1 VARFSTIWLTG
12 RLRAA
17 IFNQM
22 VEDMNHTPHLSNRP
36 LKVLI
41 IGAGTGGLCLAQALK
56 SEKISVQVF
65 ERDPAPFD
73 RQAGYRL
80 SINPTG
86 SRALK
91 DCLPDSL
98 FETLVKNSVR
108 PSRAVSFLDERL
120 KLLLGI
126 EILQTDPS
134 SLDCERPITRIA
146 LRRVLLH
153 GLDEIVQFGK
163 KFVRFEN
170 APDGAVTVWFE
181 DGSSATGDVVVGADG
196 ANSRVRTQLLP
207 HAQRIETGILSVA
220 GKLSLNPAVRE
231 LAPPALFRGPT
242 LIMGPKGS
250 FLFTNAVEYEASN
263 PTHPTGQDRID
274 SAEASSPFTDREE
287 YVMWGFSARREKF
300 GLTGNQ
306 QGFAPEDLKRAA
318 LRLMKDWDP
327 ALREIVNRTSDLGMF
342 PVKTSVPIPPWQT
355 RNVTLLGDALHN
367 MTPYRG
373 MGANMAL
380 RDAAAL
386 KRALVK
392 VVRGEALLLD
402 ALAAYEREMIEHGF
416 RAVRLSLQNMERL
429 HSEGL
434 QKFSAKCVFRLMN
447 AFPALKERFRRGR

>member
-1 VARFSTIWLTG
+1 
-12 RLRAA
+12 
-17 IFNQM
+17 M
-22 VEDMNHTPHLSNRP
+22 VETMNQTRQTRP

-41 IGAGTGGLCLAQALK
+41 IGAGTGGLCLAQGLK

-65 ERDPAPFD
+65 ERDPFAFD
-73 RQAGYRL
+73 QQAGYRL

-91 DCLPDSL
+91 ECLPDSL
-98 FETLVKNSVR
+98 FETLIKNSLK

-120 KLLLGI
+120 RLLLGI
-126 EILQTDPS
+126 EILETDPY

-146 LRRVLLH
+146 LRRVLLE
-153 GLDEIVQFGK
+153 GLEGIVQFGK
-163 KFVRFEN
+163 KFVSFEE
-170 APDGAVTVWFE
+170 APDGAVTVRFE
-181 DGSSATGDVVVGADG
+181 DGSSATGDVLIGADG
-196 ANSRVRTQLLP
+196 ANSRVRAQLLP
-207 HAQRIETGILSVA
+207 HAHRIETGLLSVA
-220 GKLSLNPAVRE
+220 GKLSLNDAVRE
-231 LAPPALFRGPT
+231 MAPPALFLGPT
-242 LIMGPKGS
+242 LIVGPKGC
-250 FLFTNAVEYEASN
+250 FLFTNAVQYADSN
-263 PTHPTGQDRID
+263 LTDPTHQDRI
-274 SAEASSPFTDREE
+274 ASIETGSPLTSREE

-300 GLTGNQ
+300 GLTDNQ
-306 QGFAPEDLKRAA
+306 EGPTPEDLKTGA

-327 ALREIVNRTSDLGMF
+327 ALREIVKNTTDLGMF

-355 RNVTLLGDALHN
+355 RHVTLLGDALHN

-380 RDAAAL
+380 RDAASL

-392 VVRGEALLLD
+392 VVRGEAIFLD

-434 QKFSAKCVFRLMN
+434 QKLSAKCAFRLMN
-447 AFPALKERFRRGR
+447 AFPTLKKRFRSGR